1 MGKAEGWSPT
11 GSLFLYRWFW
21 GEVCVF
27 FWRVSAGGGELW
39 LQPVAL
45 PIPSKPAA
53 AAQLLLP
60 LQPLPPFLFFPSA
73 QSLGRSPLFAQRQT
87 RESQNPHKPSTPHLI
102 SIPITIFLL
111 FFTASASHTPDHKS
125 LHLPRSR
132 PLISMTR
139 SHPYPHSHFP
149 APKD

>member
-1 MGKAEGWSPT
+1 MKRGNFEKTKGKIRKPKPKSI
-11 GSLFLYRWFW
+11 SI
-21 GEVCVF
+21 
-27 FWRVSAGGGELW
+27 
-39 LQPVAL
+39 QPVAL